1 VGKQS
6 GGHFNP
12 SITFAFFRLRKVD
25 LWDVTTGH
33 FLGAIVGVTL
43 AVLFLRG
50 APSDQAVQ
58 LGLTAPGVYSD
69 GAAFVEELTISFI
82 LMTTVLFV
90 SNHWSLARYTP

>member
-1 VGKQS
+1 MGGTVVLTILSLWGKQS

-12 SITFAFFRLRKVD
+12 AITFAFFRLGKVD

-58 LGLTAPGVYSD
+58 FGLTAPGVY
-69 GAAFVEELTISFI
+69 GG
-82 LMTTVLFV
+82 
-90 SNHWSLARYTP
+90 